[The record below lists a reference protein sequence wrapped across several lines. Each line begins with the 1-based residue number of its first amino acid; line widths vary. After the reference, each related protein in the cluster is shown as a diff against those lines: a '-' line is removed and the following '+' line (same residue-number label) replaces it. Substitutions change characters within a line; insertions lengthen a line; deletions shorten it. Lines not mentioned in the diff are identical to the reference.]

1 MACGETCVRGDCMK
15 SIAFLNIK
23 GGVGKTTSV
32 TTIAHMLA
40 TEFGKRVLI
49 VDLDPQGNST
59 ALFSEADLFD
69 DFINPEL
76 LYLEYSV
83 SNLLMDKKIDVHKC
97 IMHTKYEN
105 LDIIGSDLR
114 LTTVEKAVNSD
125 TSTPQQIRL
134 QRHLKN
140 VEDEYDYCIFDCSPN
155 SGLVNV
161 NGLTMADEVY
171 IPICADAYSLQGIK
185 ATEELINNVS
195 DFNVKLHIAGIFCT
209 RWEGK
214 KANQTIYNMVEM
226 QYPDLLI
233 PIVVNK
239 SKFCEENTMF
249 RVPLL
254 ELDYGKNKSKATLAY
269 LELAQYILAPNKKVF
284 LNSLKEKEMED

>member
-1 MACGETCVRGDCMK
+1 MK

-23 GGVGKTTSV
+23 GGVAKTTSV

-40 TEFGKRVLI
+40 TRYGKRVLI

-59 ALFSEADLFD
+59 ALFSQHDLFD
-69 DFINPEL
+69 EFLNPEL

-83 SNLLMDKKIDVHKC
+83 SNLLMDKKEDVHKC

-114 LTTVEKAVNSD
+114 LTTVEKIINSD

-134 QRHLKN
+134 QQHLKK
-140 VEDEYDYCIFDCSPN
+140 VEDEYDFCIFDCGPN

-171 IPICADAYSLQGIK
+171 IPICADAYSILGIK
-185 ATEELINNVS
+185 MTEELVENIS
-195 DFNVKLHIAGIFCT
+195 DFNVKLRIAGIFCT
-209 RWEGK
+209 RWEPK
-214 KANQTIYNMVEM
+214 KANQAIYDIVEM
-226 QYPDLLI
+226 RYPDLLI
-233 PIVVNK
+233 PIKVSK
-239 SKFCEENTMF
+239 SKYCEENTMF
-249 RVPLL
+249 REPLL
-254 ELDYGKNKSKATLAY
+254 VIDYGKNKSKATLAY
-269 LELAQYILAPNKKVF
+269 IDLTEYILAPNKKVF
-284 LNSLKEKEMED
+284 LETLKNR

>member
-1 MACGETCVRGDCMK
+1 MK

-40 TEFGKRVLI
+40 TQYKKRVLI

-59 ALFSEADLFD
+59 AMFSKADLFE

-76 LYLEYSV
+76 PYLEYSV
-83 SNLLMDKKIDVHKC
+83 SNLLMDKKMDVHKC
-97 IMHTKYEN
+97 ITHTKYEN
-105 LDIIGSDLR
+105 LDIIGADLR

-134 QRHLKN
+134 QRHLKV
-140 VEDEYDYCIFDCSPN
+140 VEDEYDFCIFDCSPY

-185 ATEELINNVS
+185 ATEELIDNVS
-195 DFNVKLHIAGIFCT
+195 DFNVKLKIGGIFCT

-214 KANQTIYNMVEM
+214 KANKTIYEMVQM

-233 PIVVNK
+233 PIKIGK
-239 SKFCEENTMF
+239 SKYCEENTMF

-254 ELDYGKNKSKATLAY
+254 EIDYGKNKSKATLAY
-269 LELAQYILAPNKKVF
+269 LELTEYILSPNKKVF
-284 LNSLKEKEMED
+284 LESLNR

>member
-1 MACGETCVRGDCMK
+1 MK

-40 TEFGKRVLI
+40 ARYGKRVLI

-59 ALFSEADLFD
+59 AMFSQNDLFE
-69 DFINPEL
+69 DFCNPEL
-76 LYLEYSV
+76 PYLEYSV
-83 SNLLMDKKIDVHKC
+83 SDLLMDKKMDVRKC

-105 LDIIGSDLR
+105 LDIIGADLR
-114 LTTVEKAVNSD
+114 LTTVEKTVNSD

-140 VEDEYDYCIFDCSPN
+140 VEDDYDYCIFDCSPN

-171 IPICADAYSLQGIK
+171 IPICADAYSIQGIK
-185 ATEELINNVS
+185 ATEELIENVS
-195 DFNVKLHIAGIFCT
+195 DFNVKLQVGGIFCT
-209 RWEGK
+209 RWEAK
-214 KANQTIYNMVEM
+214 KSNQTIYNLVEM

-233 PIVVNK
+233 PIRIGK
-239 SKFCEENTMF
+239 SKLCEENTMF
-249 RVPLL
+249 REPLL
-254 ELDYGKNKSKATLAY
+254 AVDYGRNKSKATLAY
-269 LELAQYILAPNKKVF
+269 IDLTEYILAPNKKVF
-284 LNSLKEKEMED
+284 LETLKNR

>member
-1 MACGETCVRGDCMK
+1 MK

-40 TEFGKRVLI
+40 VKYGKRVLI
-49 VDLDPQGNST
+49 VDLDPQANST
-59 ALFSEADLFD
+59 ALYSEKDLFE
-69 DFINPEL
+69 DFLNPEL
-76 LYLEYSV
+76 PYLEYSV
-83 SNLLMDKKIDVHKC
+83 SNLLMDKRIDVHKC
-97 IMHTKYEN
+97 IMKTKYKN

-114 LTTVEKAVNSD
+114 LTTVEKTVNSD

-171 IPICADAYSLQGIK
+171 IPICADAYSIQGIK
-185 ATEELINNVS
+185 ATEELIQNVS
-195 DFNVKLHIAGIFCT
+195 DFNVKLKIGGIFCT
-209 RWEGK
+209 RWEPK
-214 KANQTIYNMVEM
+214 KANQTIYNLVQM

-233 PIVVNK
+233 PIKIGK
-239 SKFCEENTMF
+239 SKYCEENTMF
-249 RVPLL
+249 REPLL
-254 ELDYGKNKSKATLAY
+254 EVDYGKNKSKATLAY
-269 LELAQYILAPNKKVF
+269 LKLTEYILAPNKKIF
-284 LNSLKEKEMED
+284 LESLKTEDK